1 MRNTYFLLLVL
12 SAFLYTSCDKE
23 NDDFVK
29 PVSGSDFPQI
39 IIMDDEGGGDLED
52 EDKFSFK
59 LTLNDRV
66 DPAGKELGGVI
77 VPLEEDVNVS
87 FEIKDLEGFSD
98 LSDYIKDVSAFYEV
112 DDCNEKDVEVKF
124 DKTTGKG
131 TVIFPK
137 GVEEVEV
144 EFETDED
151 FFNDGILN
159 TKERGL
165 TVALTGIQ
173 VTGNGIAFNPA
184 VEFAYEVL
192 DDEGVHG
199 DWELDISDPAQF
211 AAFKELFGSI
221 NDDIADLKA
230 DDLEKIEISI
240 EYDEV
245 KVVVELKETES
256 KTECGQNEIVNK
268 TIEIETDLEELST
281 LSADGDIEFAGEVE
295 QDDTTIKEFVYKG
308 SFKIVDDTM
317 ELELE
322 GEFDGDEINK
332 KTLILTK

>member
-1 MRNTYFLLLVL
+1 MRYTYFILLIL
-12 SAFLYTSCDKE
+12 SSFLYTSCDKE

-29 PVSGSDFPQI
+29 PVSGSDFPQVI
-39 IIMDDEGGGDLED
+39 VMDEDGAGDLED

-77 VPLEEDVNVS
+77 VPLDEDVTVS
-87 FEIKDLEGFSD
+87 FEIKDLEGLTN
-98 LSDYIKDVSAFYEV
+98 LSDYIKDISAFYEV
-112 DDCNEKDVEVKF
+112 DDCNEKDVEVQF
-124 DKTTGKG
+124 DKATGKG

-151 FFNDGILN
+151 FFNDGIFN

-184 VEFAYEVL
+184 VEFTYEVL

-211 AAFKELFGSI
+211 SAFKELFGSL
-221 NDDIADLKA
+221 NEDISDLKA
-230 DDLEKIEISI
+230 VDVDKIEISI
-240 EYDEV
+240 EYNEV

-256 KTECGQNEIVNK
+256 ITECGQTEIVNK
-268 TIEIETDLEELST
+268 TIEIESDLEELTT
-281 LSADGDIEFAGEVE
+281 LSADGDIEFAGEIE

-308 SFKIVDDTM
+308 SFKIVGDSM

-332 KTLILTK
+332 KTLLLTK